1 MNKITVTVGSV
12 TYAIKVKNI
21 LARMGI
27 RSKLIKANYNEAA
40 PGCTHG
46 IELSEEHL
54 YTLISALKERGIN
67 YNVVTRK

>member
-1 MNKITVTVGSV
+1 MNTITVTVGSV
-12 TYAIKVKNI
+12 TYAIKARKI

-27 RSKLIKANYNEAA
+27 KSKLVKANNTETA

-46 IELSEEHL
+46 IEISEEHL

-67 YNVVTRK
+67 YNVVPRK